1 MTALL
6 VVLLIAAFIWGI
18 RNVLQQRDFEIERE
32 NRMTTKLVYLTT
44 EDIETL
50 EAIADRIETFQH
62 RSDAALL
69 RNMIEVA
76 E

>member
-1 MTALL
+1 MSK
-6 VVLLIAAFIWGI
+6 V
-18 RNVLQQRDFEIERE
+18 
-32 NRMTTKLVYLTT
+32 VYLSP

-50 EAIADRIETFQH
+50 EAVADRIETFQH
-62 RSDAALL
+62 RTDAALL